1 MVVVDTAPT
10 GHTLRLLAAPET
22 VAAVADVLDALQEE
36 HRLIRDQLARV
47 GRPEAA
53 DRLIALLAAAGAR
66 DGGARCAIP
75 PRHRST
81 G

>member
-1 MVVVDTAPT
+1 MIVDTAPT
-10 GHTLRLLAAPET
+10 GHTVRLLAAPET
-22 VAAVADVLDALQEE
+22 VATLANVLDALHEE

-53 DRLIALLAAAGAR
+53 DRLIELLAGR
-66 DGGARCAIP
+66 RAIRQRSFAIRGVP
-75 PRHRST
+75 RST